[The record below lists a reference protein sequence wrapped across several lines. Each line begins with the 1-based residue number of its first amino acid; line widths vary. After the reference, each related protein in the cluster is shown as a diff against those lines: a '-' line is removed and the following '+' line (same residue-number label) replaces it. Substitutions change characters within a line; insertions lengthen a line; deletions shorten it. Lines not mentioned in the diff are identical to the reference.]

1 MRLRNFILFGLALLG
16 AGGIYIF
23 MSQDLHK
30 AQSTNPRVTIGV
42 SAFQDT
48 ILPLYAKQK
57 GFFEE
62 EGLDA
67 NVVLLGW
74 TEVLE
79 ALSSKASTRIDIGI
93 NNECSVIGAW
103 NNNKDLRYFYPVNP
117 FDNGFALM
125 ARKGGP
131 IRPLSSFSNEEL
143 PSSSAKDAFAA
154 QLKGRTIIT
163 TSGTDMEQGVAAIA
177 RRANLRLG
185 TDVKIIDL
193 PPDEGLIAF
202 LGGNGDAY
210 IGGIPQRFKAAQSG
224 AIELITGTD
233 IGPAPI
239 NGFVTTNSYAT
250 ANPEVME
257 KVVRVWFR
265 TVKYVNDNFDS
276 AAPEIIEL
284 VNKNSAG
291 KLTVDDFR
299 KTWNG
304 LETFEP
310 SVQSVERNII
320 SPSGRNYWKARWD
333 DCNTYFFDLKCAI
346 RAGVSPAQG
355 ALVDQVHN
363 RLKSD

>member
-1 MRLRNFILFGLALLG
+1 MSLRKFTLFGLVVLAAVCAYFFLSPKG
-16 AGGIYIF
+16 REG
-23 MSQDLHK
+23 
-30 AQSTNPRVTIGV
+30 QSKNARVTIGV

-62 EGLDA
+62 EGIDA

-125 ARKGGP
+125 GRKGGP
-131 IRPLSSFSNEEL
+131 LRPLSAFSNEAS

-154 QLKGRTIIT
+154 QFKGRTIVT

-185 TDVKIIDL
+185 TDVRIIDL

-202 LGGNGDAY
+202 LSGSGDAY

-224 AIELITGTD
+224 AVELITGTN

-239 NGFVTTNSYAT
+239 NGFVTTNSYA
-250 ANPEVME
+250 ASNPEMMK

-265 TVKYVNDNFDS
+265 TVKYVNENFDR
-276 AAPEIIEL
+276 AAPEIIDL

-291 KLTVDDFR
+291 KLTVEDFR
-299 KTWNG
+299 RTWNG

-310 SVQSVERNII
+310 SVESVESNII
-320 SPSGRNYWKARWD
+320 SPTGRNYWKARWD
-333 DCNTYFFDLKCAI
+333 DCNTYFFDLKRSI
-346 RAGVSPAQG
+346 PAKVTTDQG
-355 ALVDQVHN
+355 ALVDEVHA
-363 RLKSD
+363 RMKSD